1 MKLTD
6 YQADRLLGE
15 IYLIPP
21 PTIPV
26 IIQPEKVRSPEAGV
40 AAVYLTRPGVEVDFV
55 HPNGNVYFVDIH
67 AIVDF
72 DYAGQLAF
80 FQIAIKGE
88 DPENPHHFGEYRYCF
103 AYRGGT
109 DGVSWDDWHVDI
121 NHGTARPT
129 HAMFGSYCDDI
140 IKPRKIGAQQ

>member
-1 MKLTD
+1 MTVHD
-6 YQADRLLGE
+6 QAHRLLGE
-15 IYLIPP
+15 IIDLLPP
-21 PTIPV
+21 STIPV
-26 IIQPEKVRSPEAGV
+26 AVRPVDVSWGT
-40 AAVYLTRPGVEVDFV
+40 AVDLTRPGLEVVFV
-55 HPNGNVYFVDIH
+55 HPNGNVYFVDVH
-67 AIVDF
+67 AIADF
-72 DYAGQLAF
+72 DYGGQMAF
-80 FQIAIKGE
+80 FQIALRGE
-88 DPENPHHFGEYRYCF
+88 NNPHQFGDYRYCF